1 MWHGGGEEENVDQGK
16 MMGGTGGGDGLGRGG
31 RENQYQIIST
41 RFNNKLVHPQSDAE
55 PPDQAQWPKFQID
68 PIDS

>member
-31 RENQYQIIST
+31 RENQYQIIQ
-41 RFNNKLVHPQSDAE
+41 H
-55 PPDQAQWPKFQID
+55 
-68 PIDS
+68 DSITN